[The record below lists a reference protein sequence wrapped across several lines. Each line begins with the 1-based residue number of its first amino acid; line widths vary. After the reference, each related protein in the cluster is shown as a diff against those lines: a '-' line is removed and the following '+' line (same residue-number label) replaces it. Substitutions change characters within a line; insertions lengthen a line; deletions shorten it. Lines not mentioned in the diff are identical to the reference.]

1 LTDHV
6 TNLPLEVLYK
16 AKMEARIAA
25 AMQGEE
31 GGAVEGDVRDGGAPS
46 ISAP

>member
-1 LTDHV
+1 MREAQLEKRRIEEEEGVDHV

-25 AMQGEE
+25 AMQ
-31 GGAVEGDVRDGGAPS
+31 A
-46 ISAP
+46 